1 MKKILIVAYS
11 YLPLNGIGANRP
23 ASWAKHLAK
32 FGLHPTVLTR
42 HWNTLEEHEGEWI
55 LEDPSPQVVEKH
67 DSHRVIRFPYID
79 RFKRIRKIPI
89 IGKLFTLI
97 AEAFGVIGLDR
108 DAVQF
113 AKGFLRNFK
122 GEDVDFVIAT
132 SPKIS
137 TVKAGFILAKRLK
150 VPLVLDF
157 RDIWDNRL
165 LNPEFSP
172 NFRLRLRLG
181 IWEIHL
187 KRWIRQSSLVTA
199 VTPGM
204 LEQVVRLVPTANA
217 IVIPNGFEEEDFN
230 EPLSSP
236 LTNSKFTF
244 SVIGTLYP
252 IQDFSCLIDG
262 MKLFISDKNLD
273 SVELRFIGTGI
284 YPDVARRLET
294 ELPKGCVTVTKRIP
308 RNQAVEMMRRS
319 DVLFYIGWRGLKGW
333 ASGKIYEYLAARR
346 NILIA
351 PGDNDVLD
359 ELMARTNAGR
369 VANTPNEFNAILSAW
384 YREWKETGT
393 VSYHGIEGEITK
405 YTRES
410 QAKELA
416 MQILRLS
423 AD

>member
-1 MKKILIVAYS
+1 MD
-11 YLPLNGIGANRP
+11 
-23 ASWAKHLAK
+23 
-32 FGLHPTVLTR
+32 
-42 HWNTLEEHEGEWI
+42 
-55 LEDPSPQVVEKH
+55 DPSPHVIEQHE
-67 DSHRVIRFPYID
+67 SHRVIRFPYID
-79 RFKRIRKIPI
+79 RFKRIRKIPV

-97 AEAFGVIGLDR
+97 AAAFGVIGMDR
-108 DAVQF
+108 DAVQI
-113 AKGFLRNFK
+113 AKAYLRNFK

-132 SPKIS
+132 SPQIS
-137 TVKAGFILAKRLK
+137 TIRAGYILAKRLG

-165 LNPEFSP
+165 LDPTFRP
-172 NFRLRLRLG
+172 HFRLRFLLR
-181 IWEIHL
+181 IWEMHVR
-187 KRWIRQSSLVTA
+187 KWIRNTSLVTT

-204 LEQVVRLVPTANA
+204 LEHILRLVPTANA
-217 IVIPNGFEEEDFN
+217 IVIPNGFEEDDFK
-230 EPLSSP
+230 EPLSDP
-236 LTNSKFTF
+236 LTNLKFTF

-252 IQDFSCLIDG
+252 TQDFSCLIDG
-262 MKLFISDKNLD
+262 MNLFLSDKSLD
-273 SVELRFIGTGI
+273 SVDLRFIGTGI
-284 YPDVARRLET
+284 DPDVARRLET

-359 ELMARTNAGR
+359 ELMGRTNAGR
-369 VANTPNEFNAILSAW
+369 VANTPEEFNAILSEW

-393 VSYHGIEGEITK
+393 VSYHGIESEITK
-405 YTRES
+405 FARES

-416 MQILRLS
+416 EQVLRFS